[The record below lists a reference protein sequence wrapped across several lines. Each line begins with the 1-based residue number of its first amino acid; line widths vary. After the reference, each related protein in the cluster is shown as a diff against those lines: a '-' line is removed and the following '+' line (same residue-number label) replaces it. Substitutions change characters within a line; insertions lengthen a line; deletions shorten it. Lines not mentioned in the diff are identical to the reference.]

1 MDGSV
6 SKPVLNLGPAKPPAM
21 IAARLQCRRLQPL
34 FSEGQ
39 WLRIA
44 ASMEF
49 TRRELEIVRL
59 IFEDEQ
65 EQSIATALGISVNTV
80 RTQLK
85 RLYRK
90 FGVTSRVGLVLQVV
104 REHLAD
110 SQDAQPCRATVPP
123 EVFSLC
129 GSPPFARVR
138 LSFGGNDQPNLT
150 KTP

>member
-1 MDGSV
+1 
-6 SKPVLNLGPAKPPAM
+6 M

-49 TRRELEIVRL
+49 ARRELEIVRL

-65 EQSIATALGISVNTV
+65 EQSIASELAISVNTV
-80 RTQLK
+80 HTHLK
-85 RLYRK
+85 RLYSK
-90 FGVTSRVGLVLQVV
+90 LVVTSRAGLILQIV

-110 SQDAQPCRATVPP
+110 SQDAQHAAPTVPRHR
-123 EVFSLC
+123 
-129 GSPPFARVR
+129 AA
-138 LSFGGNDQPNLT
+138 
-150 KTP
+150 